1 MRLAS
6 ISTTRPYFESSFER
20 PNHLWR
26 PTVTITLQTGVLFRA
41 RPMKIPKTLLYDI
54 DTYRGHLNACD
65 PPEGLIDPHYEDI
78 ILQAIPTEYE
88 RICTSY
94 LETSDFGIT
103 DILCMM
109 SDIYA
114 AELSHSCSSKGIAGR
129 GTTMPTVEG
138 DWSDIVCHYYKR
150 SDHIKKIS
158 FHAKHKQQRKK
169 WDKRNRQQH

>member
-1 MRLAS
+1 
-6 ISTTRPYFESSFER
+6 
-20 PNHLWR
+20 
-26 PTVTITLQTGVLFRA
+26 
-41 RPMKIPKTLLYDI
+41 MKIPKTLLYDI

-65 PPEGLIDPHYEDI
+65 PPEGLIDPHYKDI
-78 ILQAIPTEYE
+78 ILQALPTEYE

-114 AELSHSCSSKGIAGR
+114 AKISHSCSSKGIAGR
-129 GTTMPTVEG
+129 GATMPAVEG

-150 SDHIKKIS
+150 SDHI
-158 FHAKHKQQRKK
+158 
-169 WDKRNRQQH
+169 